1 MIYDFWLFLLW
12 QDPVGI
18 LIASSFHL
26 LLGLEFVQP
35 SKEDQRLNCHKYHQ
49 SICIYICISIFICCL
64 VWNYLVSFQSW
75 WIMCNVLSHC
85 VCYWGTFFEATTYDK
100 VAYLQDFQ
108 GCLGF
113 EALIEFTLDQKEAG
127 DSILNE
133 NLYSHPLHQQ
143 VWRQKP
149 RFNKH
154 CIRGNWQL
162 IWSKTKSI

>member
-35 SKEDQRLNCHKYHQ
+35 SKEDQRFNCHQYHQ

-64 VWNYLVSFQSW
+64 VCNCLISLQFRADELCV
-75 WIMCNVLSHC
+75 MCFDNCALSHC
-85 VCYWGTFFEATTYDK
+85 LRYCFEATTHDK
-100 VAYLQDFQ
+100 EVYLQDFQ
-108 GCLGF
+108 GRLGF
-113 EALIEFTLDQKEAG
+113 EALIEFTLDQKETG

-143 VWRQKP
+143 VLK
-149 RFNKH
+149 K
-154 CIRGNWQL
+154 
-162 IWSKTKSI
+162 KTFIQQALH